1 MDFLKQ
7 LEPHTALIDAFDKG
21 HGITDTVA
29 INAIASIWDDFSKT
43 KVKEIYGT
51 AGFTPPPTN
60 VGCASCIKDMMK
72 LVVAW
77 RRIEGQNSLVPFK
90 GIPQS
95 APKANVIE
103 VRVAPKVETIAPV
116 TPKGQKADYSNMKFG
131 ELRGIA
137 KKQGIKFSNKVSKQE
152 LIDLLS
158 K

>member
-103 VRVAPKVETIAPV
+103 VRAEVKKT
-116 TPKGQKADYSNMKFG
+116 TPEKQPTKKPDYSNLKFG
-131 ELRGIA
+131 ELRGLA
-137 KKQGIKFSNKVSKQE
+137 KKMGIKFSNKVSKQE